1 MRIVVRAVLFS
12 AHVAKRPRAKGD
24 HKERPFVDVVTP
36 RSFCGFLHQLQSE
49 SSSTLRALFK
59 GEGEVKPYSFFL
71 AELMFSRIKNNN

>member
-1 MRIVVRAVLFS
+1 M
-12 AHVAKRPRAKGD
+12 
-24 HKERPFVDVVTP
+24 DVVTP